1 MRILWFEVTPP
12 AAYVSEKDPI
22 GGWQDSL
29 ERVVKGR
36 KDIEL
41 FIAFVSNQESEVK
54 VIDGVTYI
62 PIVVLRSFG
71 DRLFRKYW
79 DVYADKM
86 LPRAKWIVDKYN
98 PELIHV
104 FGTEWP
110 FGLIA
115 EYTNIPV
122 VIHIMGSMIPYNNAF
137 YPPGYSFLKI
147 LYQNLW
153 HLPKMYKLWKKQI
166 DGKNREE
173 WERKTWLVVKNYMG
187 RTDWDAAL
195 SRIMHPNRNYF
206 HVDEALR
213 LDFIYS
219 KEYWHFS
226 DDGKLRLIS
235 TGCSSFWKGPDMML
249 KVAKILTN
257 LKVNFEWLVIGNMN
271 DTLKMVVE
279 RQEGCRFEDCHLQ
292 ILGFKKPS
300 ELMYLLCS
308 STIYVHTAYI
318 ENSPNSI
325 CEAQCLG
332 VPVVS
337 TNVGGISTLLRNDVD
352 GVLVAA
358 NEPWQMAD
366 AILRLFSDRERLIR
380 YSRNSLVKARQRH
393 NDEHIRSQLFQCYYS
408 LLDGKLGQR

>member
-122 VIHIMGSMIPYNNAF
+122 VIHILSKFMASH
-137 YPPGYSFLKI
+137 
-147 LYQNLW
+147 QN
-153 HLPKMYKLWKKQI
+153 
-166 DGKNREE
+166 
-173 WERKTWLVVKNYMG
+173 V
-187 RTDWDAAL
+187 
-195 SRIMHPNRNYF
+195 
-206 HVDEALR
+206 
-213 LDFIYS
+213 
-219 KEYWHFS
+219 
-226 DDGKLRLIS
+226 
-235 TGCSSFWKGPDMML
+235 
-249 KVAKILTN
+249 
-257 LKVNFEWLVIGNMN
+257 
-271 DTLKMVVE
+271 
-279 RQEGCRFEDCHLQ
+279 
-292 ILGFKKPS
+292 
-300 ELMYLLCS
+300 
-308 STIYVHTAYI
+308 
-318 ENSPNSI
+318 
-325 CEAQCLG
+325 
-332 VPVVS
+332 
-337 TNVGGISTLLRNDVD
+337 
-352 GVLVAA
+352 
-358 NEPWQMAD
+358 
-366 AILRLFSDRERLIR
+366 
-380 YSRNSLVKARQRH
+380 
-393 NDEHIRSQLFQCYYS
+393 
-408 LLDGKLGQR
+408 